1 MNENQLQSSHHN
13 SIRTFLR
20 VGGPLFAGLGLILIA
35 VGMGSFFSSFG
46 SSGPPRFFWFAFVGT
61 PLLFIGLVMCKFGY
75 MSAVYRYMAG
85 ETAPVVKD
93 TVNYIG
99 ENTQPG
105 VKAISKAV
113 ADGVKEAHQEQQ
125 RGE

>member
-1 MNENQLQSSHHN
+1 MNESRLQSPQHN
-13 SIRTFLR
+13 TIRTILR

-35 VGMGSFFSSFG
+35 VGVGSFFNSIGSFE
-46 SSGPPRFFWFAFVGT
+46 PPRFFWGTFVGM

-75 MSAVYRYMAG
+75 MSVVYRYMAG

-99 ENTQPG
+99 ENIQPG

-113 ADGVKEAHQEQQ
+113 ADGVKESHQEQQ